1 MDRVEDLFYSFYRDI
16 EFSCDFRVLGSLH
29 HDRDRTSGDA
39 GYSLW
44 IFIAAVLMLVLLIY
58 VWSHI
63 HMTELEYQI
72 ARELS
77 SREQLAEEQAKLK
90 VELATLKSPQ
100 RIETIAREKLQMTY
114 PGREQVILIK

>member
-1 MDRVEDLFYSFYRDI
+1 MQAVE
-16 EFSCDFRVLGSLH
+16 VLKQTVREQ
-29 HDRDRTSGDA
+29 DKTSVNV
-39 GYSLW
+39 GYSTW
-44 IFIAAVLMLVLLIY
+44 IFIATILMAVLLIY

-77 SREQLAEEQAKLK
+77 SKEQFAEEQAKLK

-100 RIETIAREKLQMTY
+100 RIEIIAREKLQMTY
-114 PGREQVILIK
+114 PGREQVILLK

>member
-1 MDRVEDLFYSFYRDI
+1 MTMQAAEVLKQTDRQRE
-16 EFSCDFRVLGSLH
+16 
-29 HDRDRTSGDA
+29 RTGDV
-39 GYSLW
+39 GYSTW
-44 IFIAAVLMLVLLIY
+44 IFIASILMAVALIY

-77 SREQLAEEQAKLK
+77 NRERLTEEQAKLK

-100 RIETIAREKLQMTY
+100 RIETIARNKMQMVY
-114 PGREQVILIK
+114 PEREQVILLK

>member
-1 MDRVEDLFYSFYRDI
+1 M
-16 EFSCDFRVLGSLH
+16 
-29 HDRDRTSGDA
+29 
-39 GYSLW
+39 
-44 IFIAAVLMLVLLIY
+44 AVALLY

-77 SREQLAEEQAKLK
+77 SREQITEEQTKLK
-90 VELATLKSPQ
+90 VELATLRSPR

-114 PGREQVILIK
+114 PERTQVILLK

>member
-1 MDRVEDLFYSFYRDI
+1 MEAVE
-16 EFSCDFRVLGSLH
+16 VLRQTVRE
-29 HDRDRTSGDA
+29 RDRTSVDA
-39 GYSLW
+39 GYSTW
-44 IFIAAVLMLVLLIY
+44 IFIATILMMVLLIY

-77 SREQLAEEQAKLK
+77 SREQFTEEQAKLK
-90 VELATLKSPQ
+90 VELATLRSPQ

-114 PGREQVILIK
+114 PGREQVILLK

>member
-1 MDRVEDLFYSFYRDI
+1 MEAVE
-16 EFSCDFRVLGSLH
+16 VLRHTVHEGE
-29 HDRDRTSGDA
+29 RTSRDA
-39 GYSLW
+39 GYSIW
-44 IFIAAVLMLVLLIY
+44 IFVAAILMVVLLIY

-77 SREQLAEEQAKLK
+77 SKEQLNEEQAKLK
-90 VELATLKSPQ
+90 LELATLKAPQ
-100 RIETIAREKLQMTY
+100 RIETIAKEKLQMVY

>member
-1 MDRVEDLFYSFYRDI
+1 MTMEAVE
-16 EFSCDFRVLGSLH
+16 VL
-29 HDRDRTSGDA
+29 RQTVREQDRTSDDT
-39 GYSLW
+39 GYSTW
-44 IFIAAVLMLVLLIY
+44 IFIATILMMVLLIY

-77 SREQLAEEQAKLK
+77 SREQFTEEQAKLK
-90 VELATLKSPQ
+90 VELATLRSPQ

-114 PGREQVILIK
+114 PGREQVILLK

>member
-1 MDRVEDLFYSFYRDI
+1 MHAAEVLKQTVRQQDRA
-16 EFSCDFRVLGSLH
+16 
-29 HDRDRTSGDA
+29 SGEI
-39 GYSLW
+39 GYSAW
-44 IFIAAVLMLVLLIY
+44 IIIAAVLMAVALTY

-77 SREQLAEEQAKLK
+77 SREQITEEQTKLK

-100 RIETIAREKLQMTY
+100 RIETIARERLQMTY
-114 PGREQVILIK
+114 PEREQVIMLK

>member
-1 MDRVEDLFYSFYRDI
+1 MTMEAVEVLRQTVRDQ
-16 EFSCDFRVLGSLH
+16 
-29 HDRDRTSGDA
+29 DRTSGDA
-39 GYSLW
+39 GYSIW
-44 IFIAAVLMLVLLIY
+44 IFIAIVLMIVLLIY

-77 SREQLAEEQAKLK
+77 SREQLTEEQAKLK

>member
-1 MDRVEDLFYSFYRDI
+1 M
-16 EFSCDFRVLGSLH
+16 
-29 HDRDRTSGDA
+29 
-39 GYSLW
+39 
-44 IFIAAVLMLVLLIY
+44 AVALLY

-77 SREQLAEEQAKLK
+77 SGEQIKDERTKLK
-90 VELATLKSPQ
+90 VELATLKSPR

-114 PGREQVILIK
+114 PERAQVIMLK

>member
-1 MDRVEDLFYSFYRDI
+1 MTMEAVE
-16 EFSCDFRVLGSLH
+16 VLRHTVREQDG
-29 HDRDRTSGDA
+29 TSGDA
-39 GYSLW
+39 GYSIW
-44 IFIAAVLMLVLLIY
+44 IFIATVLMMVLLIY

-77 SREQLAEEQAKLK
+77 SREQLTEEQAKLK
-90 VELATLKSPQ
+90 VEHATLKSPQ

-114 PGREQVILIK
+114 PEREQVIMLK